1 MIVRVKPHYE
11 LKRLIIKTG
20 ILGVSGYTGQ
30 SLLRLLIKHPV
41 FKLTS
46 PYSTSFEGK
55 YSDRVPEFSNLEL
68 PPVTFFDVSKCEQLD
83 VIFLAVPHTRSMG
96 IVSNL
101 MAEHKHLKLLIY
113 RQILG

>member
-46 PYSTSFEGK
+46 LYSTSFEGK

-83 VIFLAVPHTRSMG
+83 VIFFGGS
-96 IVSNL
+96 SY
-101 MAEHKHLKLLIY
+101 EIY
-113 RQILG
+113 GDCFQFDGRT